1 MTRDHENLHADTGT
15 PEPPLPPTDM
25 GILWEELTRTNGM
38 ITQLQRMIYNGLNS
52 LAGDLGAVEKKVKA
66 FEAYTAEDRQERQ
79 ERRTHLDRLL
89 WAGLALA
96 AAHLALDAVRLWR
109 ARQS

>member
-66 FEAYTAEDRQERQ
+66 FEVYTTEDRRERLTRQ
-79 ERRTHLDRLL
+79 AHLDRLL
-89 WAGLALA
+89 WAALALA
-96 AAHLALDAVRLWR
+96 GAHLILDAARLWR
-109 ARQS
+109 WRQS